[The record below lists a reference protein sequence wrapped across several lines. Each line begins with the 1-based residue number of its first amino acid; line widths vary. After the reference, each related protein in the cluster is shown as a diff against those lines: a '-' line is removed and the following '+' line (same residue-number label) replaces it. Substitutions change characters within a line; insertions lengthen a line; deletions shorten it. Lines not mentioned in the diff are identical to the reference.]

1 MRAPFNRLSLLAIL
15 SITLAGCAAAPPQT
29 RLELRGDPHG
39 PAVYGFRQTLWRQR
53 AEGIEI
59 IAYGTTPF
67 YNSPISADY
76 QPRWPTSGFVTFRM
90 HGQPLAGGRLAITIL
105 GPAKELGPGDDE
117 VLSGVAESISVQA
130 PDERTRRIDLRDV
143 PIRSRNQPDMRFTLS
158 GQIVATRAGE
168 ADFDRELRRFN
179 EELSYRHPPPPP
191 LPPPP

>member
-1 MRAPFNRLSLLAIL
+1 MRAPFNCLSLLAIL
-15 SITLAGCAAAPPQT
+15 SIAMTGCASTPQT

-39 PAVYGFRQTLWRQR
+39 PAVYEFRQTLWRQR
-53 AEGIEI
+53 PDGIEI
-59 IAYGTTPF
+59 IAYGTTSF

-90 HGQPLAGGRLAITIL
+90 HGEPLAGGCLAITIL

-117 VLSGVAESISVQA
+117 VLSGFADSVNAAA
-130 PDERTRRIDLRDV
+130 PDERTPGIDLHDV
-143 PIRSRNQPDMRFTLS
+143 PMRSRNHPDMRLTLS

-168 ADFDRELRRFN
+168 AEFDRELRRFN
-179 EELSYRHPPPPP
+179 QELSYRHPPPPP